1 MSKFDLKLTSE
12 QHAIL
17 LHKSQTQTR
26 EDQKRYLASLGGTGA
41 SRELDLTLA
50 VARHDSSALAESD
63 RLTQRWNA
71 ERFPDTR
78 SVDRSVSQAV
88 NFFLHSLIAGDFG
101 PDDSRDGRS
110 SAFLKDPNVV
120 ARTTEIFI
128 ERLRTNLQGEVINH
142 DDAESHAIDYLR
154 DRIW

>member
-1 MSKFDLKLTSE
+1 MQSITSE
-12 QHAIL
+12 QLAIL
-17 LHKSQTQTR
+17 LHKSHTQTR
-26 EDQKRYLASLGGTGA
+26 QDQKLYLESLGGKGSA
-41 SRELDLTLA
+41 RELDLTLS
-50 VARHDSSALAESD
+50 VAPHDSSALAESE

-88 NFFLHSLIAGDFG
+88 NFFLASLISGDFG

-110 SAFLKDPNVV
+110 SAFLKDPNIV

-128 ERLRTNLQGEVINH
+128 ERLRTNHKGEVMNH
-142 DDAESHAIDYLR
+142 DEAEAHAIDYLR
-154 DRIW
+154 DYIW

>member
-1 MSKFDLKLTSE
+1 MSKFDLQLTSE

-26 EDQKRYLASLGGTGA
+26 EDQKRYLASLGGTGS
-41 SRELDLTLA
+41 SRELDLTLS
-50 VARHDSSALAESD
+50 VARHDSSALVESE
-63 RLTQRWNA
+63 RLNQRWNDQH
-71 ERFPDTR
+71 FPDTR
-78 SVDRSVSQAV
+78 SVGRSVSQAV
-88 NFFLHSLIAGDFG
+88 NFFLASLISGDFG

-128 ERLRTNLQGEVINH
+128 ERLRTNLQGEVIIH
-142 DDAESHAIDYLR
+142 DDAEAHAVDYLR